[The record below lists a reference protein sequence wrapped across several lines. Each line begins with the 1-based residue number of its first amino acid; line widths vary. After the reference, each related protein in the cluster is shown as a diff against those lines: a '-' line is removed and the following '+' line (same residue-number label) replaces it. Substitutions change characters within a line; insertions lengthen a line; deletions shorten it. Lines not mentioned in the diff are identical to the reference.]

1 MEIVVDLADIPDDC
15 GKIVDVR
22 QGLRIAL
29 FRVENRVAAINDRCP
44 HAMASLG
51 EGDFDGTIIV
61 CPVHQYRFNVW
72 TGIGYGQVKTYPVEV
87 IGEQAHVTVPD

>member
-1 MEIVVDLADIPDDC
+1 
-15 GKIVDVR
+15 
-22 QGLRIAL
+22 
-29 FRVENRVAAINDRCP
+29 
-44 HAMASLG
+44 MASLG